1 MQKKTMGWEASTE
14 RLYPR
19 DGVLKA
25 DIHMALK
32 LEGGG
37 HYLVEFNTVYR

>member
-1 MQKKTMGWEASTE
+1 MQKKTIGWEPSTE

-19 DGVLKA
+19 DELLKG

-37 HYLVEFNTVYR
+37 HYLCDFKTVYR